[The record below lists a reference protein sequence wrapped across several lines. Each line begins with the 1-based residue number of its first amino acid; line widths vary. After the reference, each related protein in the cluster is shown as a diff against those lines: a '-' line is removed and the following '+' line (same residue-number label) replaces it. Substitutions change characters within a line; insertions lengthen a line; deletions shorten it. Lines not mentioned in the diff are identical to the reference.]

1 MNYCKSKR
9 GYFYKVV
16 GDKKTR
22 ISMEEYNAGCKKL
35 AMKGG
40 LIYDS
45 LKLEDFAYN
54 NKNSSVNDDFPI
66 KVIYRDSLFHR
77 LREKRLIP
85 IEENEIEENEDMVYL
100 FFDVSGDYYN
110 YCFRY
115 YDDDKPNENRK
126 TNPIVLFTLHKNKQI
141 DNIILAKLLLRLAKR
156 RKFNRTSDLYKLYN
170 YLSKKLSTNE
180 ENNRIKNILNK
191 VKTVENM
198 KYVPIDL

>member
-1 MNYCKSKR
+1 MKYCKSKC

-22 ISMEEYNAGCKKL
+22 ISMEEYKAGCKKL

-40 LIYDS
+40 LIYGS

-54 NKNSSVNDDFPI
+54 KASFNVNDDFPI

-77 LREKRLIP
+77 LREKHLIP
-85 IEENEIEENEDMVYL
+85 IEENKDMVYL
-100 FFDVSGDYYN
+100 FFDVSGDCYN
-110 YCFRY
+110 YCFSY

-126 TNPIVLFTLHKNKQI
+126 TNPIVLFTLYKNKQI
-141 DNIILAKLLLRLAKR
+141 DNIILAKLLLRLAKL
-156 RKFNRTSDLYKLYN
+156 RKFSLNILDKLYN

-180 ENNRIKNILNK
+180 KNNRIKNILNE
-191 VKTVENM
+191 VKTIEEMNNEL
-198 KYVPIDL
+198 IEL